1 MKKSLAL
8 VSLSLGMALSHNAS
22 SAMADVVIPVSIYRQ
37 VNTRVQPSMAQVVIP
52 VPINRQVLPPVRIRV
67 NEPVPPP
74 IYRPVPPPINRPVP
88 PPVQTPVRIQVPP
101 PINRQVS
108 PPVQTPVPPAFP
120 PRPSQ
125 VQPSAPLQPMN
136 LGNNCTPS
144 HGCLGWDE
152 QLWEQM
158 GQSGDRQALLTA
170 IDHSLSYLQK
180 NSAIAIY
187 QKYPIREITHDRV
200 RRSLIRF
207 RQLVVNSTSPAEL
220 QAAVREEFTFYK
232 SVGNDGK
239 GTVKF
244 TAYYEPI
251 YTASRIRTEEYKYPI
266 YRRPPD
272 LDKWAKPHPKRL
284 DLEGADGLLGDRS
297 KLRGLEM
304 LWFRDR
310 FDAYMIQ
317 IQGSAQI
324 ELTDGTKT
332 SVGFAGGTDYPWTSI
347 GGQLSKDGKLAAN
360 QLNMPGIINF
370 FQTQPQEMNN
380 YLPRWERFVFF
391 QEKAGRPATGSIN
404 VPVTAERSIAT
415 DKSLMPPGALALVH
429 TSFPYVTSN
438 GQLEYRTVS
447 RFVLDQ
453 DTGSAIKGPG
463 RVDYFMGSGK
473 VAGDRAGVTGGNGT
487 LYYLLLKN

>member
-1 MKKSLAL
+1 MRKIFAL
-8 VSLSLGMALSHNAS
+8 VSLSLGIGL
-22 SAMADVVIPVSIYRQ
+22 
-37 VNTRVQPSMAQVVIP
+37 VNTIWSAVAQVPVTLP
-52 VPINRQVLPPVRIRV
+52 VPTNPQPQQPVK
-67 NEPVPPP
+67 PSTPP
-74 IYRPVPPPINRPVP
+74 I
-88 PPVQTPVRIQVPP
+88 QA
-101 PINRQVS
+101 S
-108 PPVQTPVPPAFP
+108 PPLKRFP
-120 PRPSQ
+120 
-125 VQPSAPLQPMN
+125 
-136 LGNNCTPS
+136 LGTNCTPV

-152 QLWEQM
+152 QLWGRL
-158 GQSGDRQALLTA
+158 GQPGDRQALLAA
-170 IDHSLSYLQK
+170 IDNSLSYLQR
-180 NSAIAIY
+180 NSAIAAY
-187 QKYPIREITHDRV
+187 QNYPVPGITHDRV

-207 RQLVVNSTSPAEL
+207 RQLVVNSKSPAEL
-220 QAAVREEFTFYK
+220 QSAVRREFDFYR

-251 YTASRIRTEEYKYPI
+251 YNASRVRTSEYRYPL
-266 YRRPPD
+266 YRLPTD
-272 LDKWAKPHPKRL
+272 FAQWAQPHPKRV
-284 DLEGADGLLGDRS
+284 DLEGEDGLLGDRS
-297 KLRGLEM
+297 QLRGLEM

-310 FDAYMIQ
+310 FDAYMVH

-324 ELTDGTKT
+324 QLTNGTRT

-370 FQTQPQEMNN
+370 FQRYPQEMSN

-391 QEKAGRPATGSIN
+391 QETAGRPATGSIN

-438 GQLEYRTVS
+438 GQMQYRTVS

-473 VAGDRAGVTGGNGT
+473 VAGDRAGVTGGNGS
-487 LYYLLLKN
+487 LYYLLLKK